1 MTEVPDAPGRARD
14 HGDGPATDPAGGGG
28 PVVDMVVLEDVRG
41 VESAVVVVDGSGDAE
56 VVVLDG
62 SDPSGGGP
70 SGSDPSGS
78 DPSGSGPSGSGPQS
92 DDHAGGGDHAPEHVT
107 TAVSSAE
114 DDEDEDAD
122 DADDDDPSDGSADP
136 LAALGALF
144 GGGSGSNP
152 LAGLLA
158 QAQQLQEG
166 MVDAQRRLGEQRVSG
181 TSGGGLVRATVTG
194 TGELVAL
201 RLDPSVVDPT
211 DVETLADLVIAA
223 VRAATA
229 DARALG
235 ERAASSAMPAFG
247 GAGGGPSGG
256 PGFADFGQLPDFGQ
270 LAGFGQLPHVGQL
283 PDPGRLPDPDLGT
296 VAGVGTPD
304 LRRIPGAGPLAA
316 PAGDD
321 AEDDDLGP
329 AGRPAGV

>member
-1 MTEVPDAPGRARD
+1 MTEVPDAAGRPGNR
-14 HGDGPATDPAGGGG
+14 GDEPWVDAAAGGG
-28 PVVDMVVLEDVRG
+28 PVVDMVALEDVRG
-41 VESAVVVVDGSGDAE
+41 VESAVVVVDRSGGAE
-56 VVVLDG
+56 VVVGEDLDRTAGDTDVADRPGKGVADRRAAGG
-62 SDPSGGGP
+62 SDQGH
-70 SGSDPSGS
+70 
-78 DPSGSGPSGSGPQS
+78 
-92 DDHAGGGDHAPEHVT
+92 DHA
-107 TAVSSAE
+107 
-114 DDEDEDAD
+114 DDSFDQDDDLDDDVD
-122 DADDDDPSDGSADP
+122 DADGSADP

-144 GGGSGSNP
+144 GGGDGSNP

-211 DVETLADLVIAA
+211 DVDTLADLVIAA

-235 ERAASSAMPAFG
+235 EREASAAMPAMPTMPGFG
-247 GAGGGPSGG
+247 GVGGGPSRGSF
-256 PGFADFGQLPDFGQ
+256 PGFPGLDQLPDFGQLPDLGQLPDFGQ
-270 LAGFGQLPHVGQL
+270 LPGG
-283 PDPGRLPDPDLGT
+283 GRLPDHG
-296 VAGVGTPD
+296 GVVGGGAVPD
-304 LRRIPGAGPLAA
+304 LRRIPDAGPLAA
-316 PAGDD
+316 PAGDEP
-321 AEDDDLGP
+321 EDDDLGP

>member
-1 MTEVPDAPGRARD
+1 MTEEPEAAGRVGDR
-14 HGDGPATDPAGGGG
+14 GDGPVAGSGGGDG
-28 PVVDMVVLEDVRG
+28 PVVDLVVLEDVRG

-56 VVVLDG
+56 VVVLDLVVPTG
-62 SDPSGGGP
+62 ADATSDEHSDPGGGAADHID
-70 SGSDPSGS
+70 SA
-78 DPSGSGPSGSGPQS
+78 
-92 DDHAGGGDHAPEHVT
+92 DHAADRFPADASEAGGDAG
-107 TAVSSAE
+107 
-114 DDEDEDAD
+114 D
-122 DADDDDPSDGSADP
+122 DADDDGLPDGSEDP

-211 DVETLADLVIAA
+211 DVDTLADLVIAA

-235 ERAASSAMPAFG
+235 EREASAAMPAMPTMPGFG
-247 GAGGGPSGG
+247 GVGGGPSRGSF
-256 PGFADFGQLPDFGQ
+256 PGFPGLDQLPDFGQLPDLGQLPDFGQ
-270 LAGFGQLPHVGQL
+270 LPGG
-283 PDPGRLPDPDLGT
+283 GRLPDHG
-296 VAGVGTPD
+296 GVVGGGAVPD
-304 LRRIPGAGPLAA
+304 LRRIPDAGPLAA
-316 PAGDD
+316 PAGDEP
-321 AEDDDLGP
+321 EDDDLGP